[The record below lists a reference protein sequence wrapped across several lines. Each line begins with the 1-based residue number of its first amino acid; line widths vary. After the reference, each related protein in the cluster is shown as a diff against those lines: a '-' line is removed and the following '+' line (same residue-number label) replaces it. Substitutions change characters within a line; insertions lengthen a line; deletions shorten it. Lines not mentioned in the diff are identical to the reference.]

1 MKLYNDSKPFE
12 CDLTASKCIF
22 WKFLPKPQ
30 YLYDK
35 YPQVEGVKPLSE
47 ADLLPNKSFSSIVYD
62 LPFIVSNGAM
72 SKIKERFTHFESV
85 EELYQANDEMLE
97 RSFRLLKKQGLLIV
111 KTMDISHGNKQIW
124 ISDYVIRKAEELG
137 LELIEKFILLSNL
150 RLFARTHQQ
159 RVARKYHSYF
169 FVFKKKST
177 APLNKVKALLLDFD
191 HTIFNTDADCEVRKN
206 SKVKDWDLI
215 FSKIPEYKLYDGWSE
230 VFDDA
235 KAKGIKIAIVSTAKK
250 ELIERTLKHFQLDC
264 DVIIGWQ
271 RCYKKPNPKLV
282 EMALNK
288 LKVNKEDVISVG
300 DDVVDKLMS
309 DNGGVRFIGAIWDCE
324 HEESIQ
330 ELKQGTVLNSP
341 TDLLSY
347 I

>member
-1 MKLYNDSKPFE
+1 MKIAYELYDANLSIKENAQKLGCSEAALRKYIKQTGADRRYDAYYSRWKRIKDYFKINLSATLLEANQELGYSIHTIRKYKKVSEQELEQAFRDTSKVSNFDIKNKNAIKSISYSQTDILSWIMKLYNDSKPFE

-22 WKFLPKPQ
+22 WKSLPKPQ

-62 LPFIVSNGAM
+62 LPFIVSSGAM

-97 RSFRLLKKQGLLIV
+97 RSSRLLKKQGLLIV

-124 ISDYVIRKAEELG
+124 ISDYVIRKAEKSG

-169 FVFKKKST
+169 FVFKKK
-177 APLNKVKALLLDFD
+177 
-191 HTIFNTDADCEVRKN
+191 
-206 SKVKDWDLI
+206 
-215 FSKIPEYKLYDGWSE
+215 
-230 VFDDA
+230 
-235 KAKGIKIAIVSTAKK
+235 
-250 ELIERTLKHFQLDC
+250 
-264 DVIIGWQ
+264 
-271 RCYKKPNPKLV
+271 
-282 EMALNK
+282 
-288 LKVNKEDVISVG
+288 
-300 DDVVDKLMS
+300 
-309 DNGGVRFIGAIWDCE
+309 
-324 HEESIQ
+324 
-330 ELKQGTVLNSP
+330 
-341 TDLLSY
+341 
-347 I
+347 

>member
-1 MKLYNDSKPFE
+1 MKIAYELYDANLSIKENAQKLGCSEAALRKYIKQTGADRRYDAYYSRWKRIKDYFKINLSATLLEANQELGYSIHTIRKYKKVSEQELEQAFRDTSKVSNFDIKNKNAIKSISYSQTDILSWIMKLYNDSKPFE

-22 WKFLPKPQ
+22 WKSLPKPQ

-62 LPFIVSNGAM
+62 LPFIVSSGAM

-97 RSFRLLKKQGLLIV
+97 RSSRLLKKQGLLIV

-169 FVFKKKST
+169 FVFKKK
-177 APLNKVKALLLDFD
+177 
-191 HTIFNTDADCEVRKN
+191 
-206 SKVKDWDLI
+206 
-215 FSKIPEYKLYDGWSE
+215 
-230 VFDDA
+230 
-235 KAKGIKIAIVSTAKK
+235 
-250 ELIERTLKHFQLDC
+250 
-264 DVIIGWQ
+264 
-271 RCYKKPNPKLV
+271 
-282 EMALNK
+282 
-288 LKVNKEDVISVG
+288 
-300 DDVVDKLMS
+300 
-309 DNGGVRFIGAIWDCE
+309 
-324 HEESIQ
+324 
-330 ELKQGTVLNSP
+330 
-341 TDLLSY
+341 
-347 I
+347 

>member
-1 MKLYNDSKPFE
+1 MKIAYELYDANLSIKENAQKLGCSEAALRKYIKQTGADRRYDAYYSRWKRIKDYFKINPSATLLEANQELGYSIHTIRKYKKVSEQELEQAFRDTSKVSNFDIKNKNAIKSISYSQTDILSWIMKLYNDSKPFE

-22 WKFLPKPQ
+22 WKSLPKPQ

-97 RSFRLLKKQGLLIV
+97 RSCRLLKKQGILIV

-124 ISDYVIRKAEELG
+124 ISDYVIKKAEKLG

-150 RLFARTHQQ
+150 RLFPRTHQQ

-169 FVFKKKST
+169 
-177 APLNKVKALLLDFD
+177 
-191 HTIFNTDADCEVRKN
+191 
-206 SKVKDWDLI
+206 LI
-215 FSKIPEYKLYDGWSE
+215 FRK
-230 VFDDA
+230 
-235 KAKGIKIAIVSTAKK
+235 
-250 ELIERTLKHFQLDC
+250 
-264 DVIIGWQ
+264 
-271 RCYKKPNPKLV
+271 
-282 EMALNK
+282 
-288 LKVNKEDVISVG
+288 
-300 DDVVDKLMS
+300 
-309 DNGGVRFIGAIWDCE
+309 
-324 HEESIQ
+324 
-330 ELKQGTVLNSP
+330 
-341 TDLLSY
+341 
-347 I
+347 

>member
-1 MKLYNDSKPFE
+1 MLCCCYEKYLRGKDIDRKYDGLYVKWKKIQDFYKQNPTSSLRQASNEIGYSINTIRKYKNISEDELCVLKRDIQKVSSFDIRNKNSIKTISYDQTEILAWIMTLYNNRCPFD

-22 WKFLPKPQ
+22 WKSLPKPQ

-47 ADLLPNKSFSSIVYD
+47 ADLLPNESFNSIVFD

-85 EELYQANDEMLE
+85 EDLYQAKDEMLE
-97 RSFRLLKKQGLLIV
+97 RSYRLLKKQGLLVV

-169 FVFKKKST
+169 LVFKK
-177 APLNKVKALLLDFD
+177 
-191 HTIFNTDADCEVRKN
+191 
-206 SKVKDWDLI
+206 
-215 FSKIPEYKLYDGWSE
+215 
-230 VFDDA
+230 
-235 KAKGIKIAIVSTAKK
+235 
-250 ELIERTLKHFQLDC
+250 
-264 DVIIGWQ
+264 
-271 RCYKKPNPKLV
+271 
-282 EMALNK
+282 
-288 LKVNKEDVISVG
+288 
-300 DDVVDKLMS
+300 
-309 DNGGVRFIGAIWDCE
+309 
-324 HEESIQ
+324 
-330 ELKQGTVLNSP
+330 
-341 TDLLSY
+341 
-347 I
+347 

>member
-1 MKLYNDSKPFE
+1 MKIAYELYDANLSIKENAQKLGCSEAALRKYIKQTGADRRYDAYYSRWKRIKDYFKINPSATLLEANQELGYSIHTIRKYKKVSEQELEQAFRDTSKVSNLDIKNKNAIKSISYSQTDILSWIMKLYNDSKPFE

-22 WKFLPKPQ
+22 WKSLPRPQ

-97 RSFRLLKKQGLLIV
+97 RSCRLLKKQGILIV

-124 ISDYVIRKAEELG
+124 ISDYVIKKAEKLG

-150 RLFARTHQQ
+150 RLFPRTHQQ

-169 FVFKKKST
+169 LIFKK
-177 APLNKVKALLLDFD
+177 
-191 HTIFNTDADCEVRKN
+191 
-206 SKVKDWDLI
+206 
-215 FSKIPEYKLYDGWSE
+215 
-230 VFDDA
+230 
-235 KAKGIKIAIVSTAKK
+235 
-250 ELIERTLKHFQLDC
+250 
-264 DVIIGWQ
+264 
-271 RCYKKPNPKLV
+271 
-282 EMALNK
+282 
-288 LKVNKEDVISVG
+288 
-300 DDVVDKLMS
+300 
-309 DNGGVRFIGAIWDCE
+309 
-324 HEESIQ
+324 
-330 ELKQGTVLNSP
+330 
-341 TDLLSY
+341 
-347 I
+347 